1 MNSLQIQTTIDARI
15 KDEATAVLATMGLTL
30 SDAVRLLLT
39 KVAQERTLPE
49 GLCTPKQTTIAA
61 MQEARGGNLQ
71 RFNTVQELMDELN
84 APD

>member
-1 MNSLQIQTTIDARI
+1 MSSMQIQTTIDAHI
-15 KDEATAVLATMGLTL
+15 KDEAIAVLATMGLTL

-49 GLCTPKQTTIAA
+49 GLFTPNQTTIAA
-61 MQEARGGNLQ
+61 MQEARSGNLQ

-84 APD
+84 AHD